1 LHPTAEQISCDRT
14 QKPTGTDE
22 QEFFQD
28 ERSDVRGID
37 TRFGR
42 QNVSRDCTIF
52 RLTENPTAGISPGL
66 WIIVP
71 CRMHRAEA
79 RKRTKKREAAAG
91 FEELAW
97 AKIAKRHPAAS
108 GTRLFK

>member
-1 LHPTAEQISCDRT
+1 
-14 QKPTGTDE
+14 
-22 QEFFQD
+22 
-28 ERSDVRGID
+28 
-37 TRFGR
+37 
-42 QNVSRDCTIF
+42 
-52 RLTENPTAGISPGL
+52 
-66 WIIVP
+66 
-71 CRMHRAEA
+71 MHRAEA